1 MEQEI
6 EIDVMIADASH
17 EVICGYDPRYDRVCR

>member
-17 EVICGYDPRYDRVCR
+17 EVYGYDPRYDRVCR